1 MHADKSHPD
10 LSFLMTVVK
19 VNKLR
24 FIWQPSFNLAPMA
37 CVCAARSL
45 PARSTKFCTHNKQLF
60 KLWSLAYQ
68 YPILKVGEYVYQV
81 SNKRFDTSRHFP
93 ESALKCLDKD
103 IHHIRLILSSTC
115 FFLRMTQCKQDI
127 YQPNDLVGT

>member
-1 MHADKSHPD
+1 MLQYLDEHREKALINLTETSYAQVELEFEYN

-45 PARSTKFCTHNKQLF
+45 PARSTKFCKQRNQLL
-60 KLWSLAYQ
+60 KL
-68 YPILKVGEYVYQV
+68 
-81 SNKRFDTSRHFP
+81 
-93 ESALKCLDKD
+93 
-103 IHHIRLILSSTC
+103 
-115 FFLRMTQCKQDI
+115 
-127 YQPNDLVGT
+127 